1 MRIPRVD
8 FTVRGARVR
17 HGGAYRLEGSVLD
30 FSGVL
35 RLDAIRLAAD
45 DGVEVGA
52 PQGGRSRVASRR
64 RGNRRAHSCARHR
77 VEAHLWRRRE
87 AGVEP

>member
-35 RLDAIRLAAD
+35 RLDASVSQLTTGWKSALLK
-45 DGVEVGA
+45 VV
-52 PQGGRSRVASRR
+52 RVASRR